1 MLKWGNFS
9 LTTFKSSYK
18 FPINHH
24 DQFQK
29 AFCAILRP
37 QLKKRTFIGKYGIY
51 QTVET
56 PLNRGLFKNQKVKKR
71 LEILLVIWGKAMS
84 FNLDR
89 HPCSDY
95 TKIAYK

>member
-1 MLKWGNFS
+1 
-9 LTTFKSSYK
+9 

-71 LEILLVIWGKAMS
+71 LEILLVIWGKPIYFVSLYNMNIIS
-84 FNLDR
+84 KYIYLNN
-89 HPCSDY
+89 
-95 TKIAYK
+95 